1 MLVLSYDNQHNY
13 MAIMIMVFVSIMAAN
28 QGMFLLVMAF
38 SFLAAQIVSKQVAI
52 KIIEVIFIKVIEV
65 IFVIV
70 VNFIL
75 IGDALSSCHVLHH
88 HKVSSRSSAS
98 S

>member
-1 MLVLSYDNQHNY
+1 MVTTIV
-13 MAIMIMVFVSIMAAN
+13 IMTIIISILIIVVMICDK
-28 QGMFLLVMAF
+28 GMFLLVMAF